1 MIKTTGIRDILR
13 PKGKVDLRCSV
24 ETLGLWKK
32 RNEVEAKW
40 SEKVVRTKQFL
51 SLILQVTKY
60 ERSMKKY
67 KNIRLHYRHPFTC
80 QFRYETRRIKRAAKK
95 KWWSMINATFVGTL
109 KRDIRVFGFE
119 GWVGKSWSS
128 NKNVPCWHTIILP

>member
-1 MIKTTGIRDILR
+1 MVKTKGIRDILR

-40 SEKVVRTKQFL
+40 SESCEEEVV
-51 SLILQVTKY
+51 
-60 ERSMKKY
+60 
-67 KNIRLHYRHPFTC
+67 
-80 QFRYETRRIKRAAKK
+80 
-95 KWWSMINATFVGTL
+95 SMINATFVGTL
-109 KRDIRVFGFE
+109 KRDIRVFGIK